1 MALFYLLAQ
10 RRFDPQL
17 LSEKGEEMT
26 NDAVAIQRAYYAA
39 TAESYDKMHDA
50 YEENHGYSLAE
61 QFLLGVAQF
70 LNIKSVLD
78 VGAGTGRVLLKI
90 NKEMPVLDAMGI
102 EPSPELRRVGY
113 ANGLSP
119 TQLRDGDATCLAF
132 GEDLFDLVC
141 EFGALHHMPEPSK
154 AISEML
160 RVARKAIFIVDN
172 NNFAVGSRYARALKQ
187 SLAAVGLWRL
197 AVLFKTKGKGY
208 SITED
213 DGLAYPYSVFDD
225 YEQIAKKCRL
235 VHMLNTTI
243 AGSNLYRS
251 APRVALLGIKH

>member
-1 MALFYLLAQ
+1 
-10 RRFDPQL
+10 
-17 LSEKGEEMT
+17 MT

-39 TAESYDKMHDA
+39 TAESYDKIHDA

-132 GEDLFDLVC
+132 GEDSFDLVC

-187 SLAAVGLWRL
+187 SLAAVGLL
-197 AVLFKTKGKGY
+197 A
-208 SITED
+208 ED

>member
-132 GEDLFDLVC
+132 GEDSFDLVC

-187 SLAAVGLWRL
+187 SLAAVGLGGSRYFLRL
-197 AVLFKTKGKGY
+197 REKVIRLPKTTG
-208 SITED
+208 SLIPT
-213 DGLAYPYSVFDD
+213 PYS
-225 YEQIAKKCRL
+225 
-235 VHMLNTTI
+235 MTTNKSRKN
-243 AGSNLYRS
+243 ADWCTC
-251 APRVALLGIKH
+251 